1 MDADYVVIGAGSAGC
16 VVAARLSEDGARV
29 VLLEAGPPDRD
40 IWIHIPA
47 GVLRVLNN
55 TKINW
60 NFLSEGD
67 PGTAGRQLQWPRGK
81 TLGGTSS
88 INGMLYVRGNP
99 ADYDNWAQMGCR
111 GWSYDEVLPFFRKSE
126 TYRGNGDPAYRSQ
139 GGPLIVEDYR
149 TILPL
154 THRFVEAAQQAGFAF
169 TPDYNGKQQEG
180 VAYSQMTRR
189 GKWRGSTAQTF
200 LREARGRANLKVET
214 NAIATRMLFE
224 GRRCIGVAFRQN
236 GVDHEVRAAREVI
249 LSGGTV
255 NSPHVLQISGIGP
268 AEHLRS
274 IGVSVLHDLPGV
286 GANLND
292 HYVVRVSHRVRNA
305 VTINQLARGARLMRE
320 AVKFATRGNGAL
332 TFGVTSAMVFCRSR
346 EGLSSPD
353 LQLLFTPA
361 SYAQGVFRQLEREPG
376 MTVAV
381 CPVRPESRGT
391 IMAQSPDPLQYPAI
405 RPNYLSAPS
414 DLRVLI
420 SGIDQTRKIFS
431 QPAMAPYTV
440 EETVP
445 GPSIASEAQ
454 FAEFARNAGTNVFH
468 PVGTCKMGTDP
479 MAVVDPR
486 LRVIGVSGLRVID
499 ASIMPA
505 VTTGNTN
512 APAIMIGEKGAQ
524 MIKEDAREQ
533 PDLVRDQPATRAEG
547 GGLGRGEPHPPRRW
561 KRIEAADV
569 HRRLWR
575 MRDRLR
581 SSGDRCAKGI
591 AVRSRLP
598 SRLRRD
604 DRGRRRAQHRED
616 RLWRHGHGHRLWR
629 GRAVGGTGRAAR
641 RRRRDHRGRSR

>member
-1 MDADYVVIGAGSAGC
+1 MDADYIVIGAGSAGC
-16 VVAARLSEDGARV
+16 VVASRLSEDGSRV

-40 IWIHIPA
+40 PWIHIPA

-55 TKINW
+55 AKINW
-60 NFLSEGD
+60 NYLSEGEE
-67 PGTAGRQLQWPRGK
+67 GTDGRQLQWPRGK

-99 ADYDNWAQMGCR
+99 ADFDNWAQMGCR
-111 GWSYDEVLPFFRKSE
+111 GWSYDEVLPFFKKSE
-126 TYRGNGDPAYRSQ
+126 TYRGNGDPEYRSK

-149 TILPL
+149 TILDL

-200 LREARGRANLKVET
+200 LREARGRGKLRVET
-214 NAIATRMLFE
+214 DAIATKLLFNDKT
-224 GRRCIGVAFRQN
+224 CTGVAFRQR
-236 GVDHEVRAAREVI
+236 GADRQLTAAREVI
-249 LSGGTV
+249 LCGGAV
-255 NSPHVLQISGIGP
+255 NSPHLLQISGIGP
-268 AEHLRS
+268 AAHLQN
-274 IGVSVLHDLPGV
+274 IGVPVLHDLPGV

-292 HYVVRVSHRVRNA
+292 HYVIRLSHRVRDA
-305 VTINQLARGARLMRE
+305 VTINQLARGARLVRE
-320 AVKFATRGNGAL
+320 AVKFATVGNGAL
-332 TFGVTSAMVFCRSR
+332 TFGVTSAMVFCKSR

-381 CPVRPESRGT
+381 CPVRPDSRGT
-391 IMAQSPDPLQYPAI
+391 IMAQSPDPFTYPAI

-414 DLRVLI
+414 DIRVLI
-420 SGIDQTRKIFS
+420 SGVAHTRRIFS
-431 QPAMAPYTV
+431 QPAMAPHSV

-445 GPSIASEAQ
+445 GPGITTDEQ
-454 FAEFARNAGTNVFH
+454 FADYARKAGTNVFH

-486 LRVIGVSGLRVID
+486 LRVIGLSGLRVID

-512 APAIMIGEKGAQ
+512 APAIMIGEKGAA
-524 MIKEDAREQ
+524 MIKEDARASTSS
-533 PDLVRDQPATRAEG
+533 RPAQ
-547 GGLGRGEPHPPRRW
+547 
-561 KRIEAADV
+561 AA
-569 HRRLWR
+569 
-575 MRDRLR
+575 
-581 SSGDRCAKGI
+581 
-591 AVRSRLP
+591 
-598 SRLRRD
+598 
-604 DRGRRRAQHRED
+604 
-616 RLWRHGHGHRLWR
+616 
-629 GRAVGGTGRAAR
+629 
-641 RRRRDHRGRSR
+641 

>member
-1 MDADYVVIGAGSAGC
+1 MKIGRRWGSMKMADADYVVVGAGSAGC
-16 VVAARLSEDGARV
+16 VVASRLSEGGAKV

-40 IWIHIPA
+40 PMIHIPA

-55 TKINW
+55 AKINW
-60 NFLSEGD
+60 NYLSEGE
-67 PGTAGRQLQWPRGK
+67 PETGGRQLQWPRGK

-99 ADYDNWAQMGCR
+99 ADYDGWAQMGCR
-111 GWSYDEVLPFFRKSE
+111 GWSYDDVLPFFRKSE
-126 TYRGNGDPAYRSQ
+126 DYRGDGDPEYRST
-139 GGPLIVEDYR
+139 GGPLVVEDYR
-149 TILPL
+149 TILEL
-154 THRFVEAAQQAGFAF
+154 THRFVEAAQEAGFAF

-200 LREARGRANLKVET
+200 LREARGRGNLKVET
-214 NAIATRMLFE
+214 NAIATRLLFE

-236 GVDHEVRAAREVI
+236 GVDREVRAAREVI

-274 IGVSVLHDLPGV
+274 IGVPVLHELPGV

-332 TFGVTSAMVFCRSR
+332 TFGVTSAMGCCRSR
-346 EGLSSPD
+346 EGLASPD
-353 LQLLFTPA
+353 VQLLFNPA

-391 IMAQSPDPLQYPAI
+391 IMAQSPDPLTYPAI

-420 SGIDQTRKIFS
+420 AGVRHTRRIFAQS
-431 QPAMAPYTV
+431 AAAQHSAG
-440 EETVP
+440 ETVP
-445 GPSIASEAQ
+445 GAAIDSDEA
-454 FAEFARNAGTNVFH
+454 FLDYARHN
-468 PVGTCKMGTDP
+468 
-479 MAVVDPR
+479 
-486 LRVIGVSGLRVID
+486 
-499 ASIMPA
+499 
-505 VTTGNTN
+505 
-512 APAIMIGEKGAQ
+512 
-524 MIKEDAREQ
+524 
-533 PDLVRDQPATRAEG
+533 
-547 GGLGRGEPHPPRRW
+547 
-561 KRIEAADV
+561 
-569 HRRLWR
+569 
-575 MRDRLR
+575 
-581 SSGDRCAKGI
+581 
-591 AVRSRLP
+591 
-598 SRLRRD
+598 
-604 DRGRRRAQHRED
+604 
-616 RLWRHGHGHRLWR
+616 
-629 GRAVGGTGRAAR
+629 
-641 RRRRDHRGRSR
+641 